1 MMQHSLSKPAD
12 MTQQSMG
19 QNSIIIVVVVIII
32 INHHRYLNINFFIP
46 YIGKLLSSTIMDT
59 LTSHSTQ
66 APPMNHNG
74 GSGPT

>member
-1 MMQHSLSKPAD
+1 MMQHSLSKAAD

-46 YIGKLLSSTIMDT
+46 YIVSK
-59 LTSHSTQ
+59 
-66 APPMNHNG
+66 
-74 GSGPT
+74 